1 MVRVKHMSLLE
12 DLDSLVARADMALDN
27 IKDQVFAPTGKKQ
40 FNKTYKIS
48 EAADLIYRHKS
59 GIRKAENEGLIES
72 CREAGSKYR
81 GFTLEQLNAARSY
94 FGSEPRLGSNEE
106 AEVIAVQNFKGGVAK
121 TTISVHLAQW
131 LAIRGFRV
139 LIIDLD
145 SQAST
150 TTMFGYTPDIEIDEA
165 DTVAPY
171 IYGDQRTIHYAIR
184 KTHIPNLS
192 LIPSN
197 LQLYQAEYHIQA
209 MSNEKAVYS
218 YLPAALEDIKQDFE
232 FIIIDPPPALGMF
245 SMNALVAATS
255 MLVPMPPRM
264 LDFASS
270 MQFFSMM
277 KETITEIQKRLNFE
291 LDYNFIKIII
301 SKKKQRLNDEKN
313 ARAEDDIVAIARKV
327 LGKRWMLDNAIY
339 ESSAIDNAVNQ
350 FSTLYEIKATN
361 KSHRMA
367 LEAMDVIFKEV
378 LDEFLETRPSI
389 QKVLKLQPKN
399 IAA

>member
-1 MVRVKHMSLLE
+1 MSLLE

-59 GIRKAENEGLIES
+59 GIRKAESEGLIES
-72 CREAGSKYR
+72 CRETGSKYR
-81 GFTLEQLNAARSY
+81 CFTLEQLNAARSY

-192 LIPSN
+192 LITSN

-350 FSTLYEIKATN
+350 FSTLYEIKGTN

-367 LEAMDVIFKEV
+367 LEAMDVIFREV

-389 QKVLKLQPKN
+389 QKVLKIQPKN
-399 IAA
+399 IVA

>member
-1 MVRVKHMSLLE
+1 MSLLD
-12 DLDSLVARADMALDN
+12 DLDSLVARADMALDH

-48 EAADLIYRHKS
+48 EAANLICRHKS
-59 GIRKAENEGLIES
+59 GIRKAESEGFIES

-150 TTMFGYTPDIEIDEA
+150 TTMFGYTPDIEIDEV
-165 DTVAPY
+165 DTIAPY

-192 LIPSN
+192 LIPAN

-350 FSTLYEIKATN
+350 FSTLYEIKGTN

-389 QKVLKLQPKN
+389 QKALKIQSKN

>member
-1 MVRVKHMSLLE
+1 MTLLQ

-59 GIRKAENEGLIES
+59 GIRKAESEGLIES
-72 CREAGSKYR
+72 YREKGTKYR
-81 GFTLEQLNAARSY
+81 GFTLDQINAARSY
-94 FGSEPRLGSNEE
+94 FGTEPRLGNNDE

-139 LIIDLD
+139 LILDLD

-165 DTVAPY
+165 DTIAPY

-184 KTHIPNLS
+184 TTHIPNLS
-192 LIPSN
+192 LIPAN
-197 LQLYQAEYHIQA
+197 LQLYQAEYFIQA
-209 MSNEKAVYS
+209 KSHQTPVYS
-218 YLPAALEDIKQDFE
+218 YLPAALEDIKKDFE

-245 SMNALVAATS
+245 SMNSLVAATS

-277 KETITEIQKRLNFE
+277 KETITEIQNRLDFE
-291 LDYNFIKIII
+291 LDYNFIKIVI
-301 SKKKQRLNDEKN
+301 SKKKQRLNEEKN
-313 ARAEDDIVAIARKV
+313 ARAEDDIVAIARQV
-327 LGKRWMLDNAIY
+327 LGHRWMLENAIY

-361 KSHRMA
+361 KSQRMA
-367 LEAMDVIFKEV
+367 IEAMDLIFDEV
-378 LDEFLETRPSI
+378 LAEFLKTRPAI
-389 QKVLKLQPKN
+389 QKALKIQPKK
-399 IAA
+399 IAAIAA

>member
-1 MVRVKHMSLLE
+1 MALLE
-12 DLDSLVARADMALDN
+12 DLEQLVARADMALDN

-40 FNKTYKIS
+40 FTKTYKIS

-59 GIRKAENEGLIES
+59 GIRKAENDGFIES
-72 CREAGSKYR
+72 GREGESKYR
-81 GFTLEQLNAARSY
+81 GFSLDQLNAAREY
-94 FGSEPRLGSNEE
+94 FGSQPRLGSNDT

-150 TTMFGYTPDIEIDEA
+150 TTMFGYTPDIEIEEA
-165 DTVAPY
+165 DTIAPY

-184 KTHIPNLS
+184 DTHIPNLS

-197 LQLYQAEYHIQA
+197 LQLYQAEYYIQA
-209 MSNEKAVYS
+209 ESERTPVYS
-218 YLPAALEDIKQDFE
+218 YLPAALEDVMNDFE
-232 FIIIDPPPALGMF
+232 VIIIDPPPALGMF

-264 LDFASS
+264 LDFAST
-270 MQFFSMM
+270 MQFFNMFQ
-277 KETITEIQKRLNFE
+277 ETITQIQQQLDFE
-291 LDYNFIKIII
+291 LDYNFIKIVL
-301 SKKKQRLNDEKN
+301 SKKKQRLRDEKY
-313 ARAEDDIVAIARKV
+313 ARAEDDIVEIARAV
-327 LGKRWMLDNAIY
+327 LGDRWMLDKAIY

-350 FSTLYEIKATN
+350 FSTLYEMNVSN
-361 KSHRMA
+361 KSHRLA
-367 LEAMDVIFKEV
+367 IEAMDYIFEEV
-378 LDEFLETRPSI
+378 MDEIIKTRPAM
-389 QKVLKLQPKN
+389 QKALKRQPKK

>member
-1 MVRVKHMSLLE
+1 M
-12 DLDSLVARADMALDN
+12 
-27 IKDQVFAPTGKKQ
+27 IF
-40 FNKTYKIS
+40 
-48 EAADLIYRHKS
+48 
-59 GIRKAENEGLIES
+59 
-72 CREAGSKYR
+72 
-81 GFTLEQLNAARSY
+81 
-94 FGSEPRLGSNEE
+94 
-106 AEVIAVQNFKGGVAK
+106 
-121 TTISVHLAQW
+121 
-131 LAIRGFRV
+131 
-139 LIIDLD
+139 
-145 SQAST
+145 
-150 TTMFGYTPDIEIDEA
+150 
-165 DTVAPY
+165 
-171 IYGDQRTIHYAIR
+171 
-184 KTHIPNLS
+184 S
-192 LIPSN
+192 LI
-197 LQLYQAEYHIQA
+197 QL

-277 KETITEIQKRLNFE
+277 KETITEIQKRLSFE

-350 FSTLYEIKATN
+350 FSTLYETKGSN

-367 LEAMDVIFKEV
+367 
-378 LDEFLETRPSI
+378 
-389 QKVLKLQPKN
+389 
-399 IAA
+399 

>member
-1 MVRVKHMSLLE
+1 MSLLE

-59 GIRKAENEGLIES
+59 GIRKAESEGLIES
-72 CREAGSKYR
+72 CRETGSKYR

-150 TTMFGYTPDIEIDEA
+150 TTMFGYTPDIEIDET
-165 DTVAPY
+165 DTIAPY

-350 FSTLYEIKATN
+350 FSTLYEIQGTN

-389 QKVLKLQPKN
+389 QKALKIQPKN

>member
-1 MVRVKHMSLLE
+1 MSLLE

-59 GIRKAENEGLIES
+59 GIRKAESEGLIES

-209 MSNEKAVYS
+209 MSSEKAVYS
-218 YLPAALEDIKQDFE
+218 YLPAALEDIKKDFE

-350 FSTLYEIKATN
+350 FSTLYEIKGVN

-378 LDEFLETRPSI
+378 LDEFLKTRPSI
-389 QKVLKLQPKN
+389 QKALKLQPKN

>member
-1 MVRVKHMSLLE
+1 MALLQ

-59 GIRKAENEGLIES
+59 GIRKAESEGHIES
-72 CREAGSKYR
+72 CREEGSKYR
-81 GFTLEQLNAARSY
+81 GFTLDQLNAARSY
-94 FGSEPRLGSNEE
+94 FGTEPRLGNNDE
-106 AEVIAVQNFKGGVAK
+106 AEVIAIQNFKGGVAK

-165 DTVAPY
+165 DTIAPY

-192 LIPSN
+192 LIPAN
-197 LQLYQAEYHIQA
+197 LQLYQAEYYMQA
-209 MSNEKAVYS
+209 KNNETPVYS
-218 YLPAALEDIKQDFE
+218 YLPAALEDIKKDFE

-245 SMNALVAATS
+245 SMNSLVAATS

-277 KETITEIQKRLNFE
+277 KETITEIQDRLDFE
-291 LDYNFIKIII
+291 LDYNFIKILI
-301 SKKKQRLNDEKN
+301 SKKKARLNNDKN
-313 ARAEDDIVAIARKV
+313 ARAEDDIVSIARQV
-327 LGKRWMLDNAIY
+327 LGSRWMLENTIY
-339 ESSAIDNAVNQ
+339 ESSAIDNAVNK
-350 FSTLYEIKATN
+350 FSTLYEINATN
-361 KSHRMA
+361 KSQRMA
-367 LEAMDVIFKEV
+367 IEAMDLTFNEV
-378 LDEFLETRPSI
+378 LTEFLNVRPSI
-389 QKVLKLQPKN
+389 QKALKIQPKN
-399 IAA
+399 AAA

>member
-1 MVRVKHMSLLE
+1 MSLLE

-59 GIRKAENEGLIES
+59 GIRKAESEGLIES

-121 TTISVHLAQW
+121 TTISVHLAEW

-218 YLPAALEDIKQDFE
+218 YLPAALEDIKKDFE

-277 KETITEIQKRLNFE
+277 KETITEIQKRLDFE

-389 QKVLKLQPKN
+389 QKALKIQPKN